1 MRGIDILTIV
11 DEQLAQLYQLETWLQ
26 FRGRNFTKTCHDL
39 HPFYLFFIE
48 NNCKKKNP
56 LDFSTLHP

>member
-1 MRGIDILTIV
+1 MRGKDILTIV
-11 DEQLAQLYQLETWLQ
+11 DEQLAQLYRLETWLQ
-26 FRGRNFTKTCHDL
+26 FRGRNFTKICHDL

-56 LDFSTLHP
+56 VIFSTLDP